1 MAPSPQLHVLWLTEH
16 YYPGQGG
23 MARSCDRLVQS
34 LRARG
39 VCIDVVH
46 FTPRASSWTFE
57 RKHQGRYLACPLD
70 DDVPHTLQ
78 CLWNM
83 LATDP
88 ALQTLTHVVA
98 FGGFVPLLAAPTCA
112 AWLNVPLVTLL
123 RGNDFDLG
131 LFTPGRR
138 AILCE
143 ALERAACVCV
153 VSRSNI
159 ARIRALVPQ
168 AHPVCIPGGID
179 LETWHPLP
187 SEQQAAA
194 AWRHHTVAPERRVL
208 GLFGT
213 IKKKKGGIFLLQA
226 LRDAAC
232 AQGFHLLGIGT
243 FEEAMMRWL
252 DEQRAEVPSTLYPFM
267 ERFHLLRYYLACDLL
282 VLPSF
287 YDGFPNVLLEA
298 MALARP
304 VLAST
309 AGGMGDVLQDGHHG
323 FLFAP
328 GDLHGCRS
336 ALQRAARASDDTLR
350 CMGEACQSLVRAEL
364 HAGLEAERYQA
375 VLLDTYDQFGHAK
388 RCTR

>member
-1 MAPSPQLHVLWLTEH
+1 MAPLPALHLLWLTEH

-34 LRARG
+34 LRALG

-46 FTPRASSWTFE
+46 FTSRVSSWAFE
-57 RKHQGRYLACPLD
+57 RKQQGRYLACPLD
-70 DDVPHTLQ
+70 DDVPHTLR
-78 CLWNM
+78 CLWNL
-83 LATDP
+83 LATD
-88 ALQTLTHVVA
+88 ATLRTLTHVVA
-98 FGGFVPLLAAPTCA
+98 FGGFVPLLAAPTYA
-112 AWLNVPLVTLL
+112 AWLHVPLVTLL

-138 AILCE
+138 AVLCE
-143 ALERAACVCV
+143 ALERAARVCV
-153 VSRSNI
+153 VSRENV

-168 AHPVCIPGGID
+168 AQAVCLPGGID
-179 LETWHPLP
+179 LETWCPLP

-194 AWRHHTVAPERRVL
+194 AWRQHTAAPERRVL

-213 IKKKKGGIFLLQA
+213 IKKKKGGLFLLQA
-226 LRDAAC
+226 LRDAGC
-232 AQGFHLLGIGT
+232 AQRFHLLCIGT
-243 FEEAMMRWL
+243 FEESIVQWL
-252 DEQRAEVPSTLYPFM
+252 DAQRDAVSSTLYPFM
-267 ERFHLLRYYLACDLL
+267 ERFHLLQYYLACDLL

-309 AGGMGDVLQDGHHG
+309 AGGMGDVLQDGQHG

-336 ALQRAARASDDTLR
+336 ALQRAARASDETLR
-350 CMGEACQSLVRAEL
+350 RMGDACQRLVRAEL
-364 HAGLEAERYQA
+364 HAALEAERYRA
-375 VLLDTYDQFGHAK
+375 VLLDTYDQSARAQ
-388 RCTR
+388 RCQR